1 MTPQA
6 GALLNNSCPPAFPPS
21 QLRGIRPLPKNW
33 EAGKAGGQEG
43 RRAGFIQQS
52 RRQVIRLY
60 YYIILLEY
68 VV

>member
-43 RRAGFIQQS
+43 RRAGGQDLFNKAAG
-52 RRQVIRLY
+52 RL
-60 YYIILLEY
+60 
-68 VV
+68 